1 MPDLSIRTKN
11 LNHHPRMVRYDRDM
25 NASGP
30 ILIADDEP
38 LLTEMLEFRLRSK
51 GYETI
56 TAHDGREALAKFAE
70 ASPIAVVLDAMMP
83 VHDGMEVLRRIRALE
98 AGGDVPIIMLS
109 ARRNEDDIVRALEAG
124 ASDYIVK
131 PFLPEEL
138 VVRLRRLLAGRA

>member
-1 MPDLSIRTKN
+1 MSAL
-11 LNHHPRMVRYDRDM
+11 
-25 NASGP
+25 GP

-51 GYETI
+51 GFDTI
-56 TAHDGREALAKFAE
+56 IAHDGREALVKFAE
-70 ASPIAVVLDAMMP
+70 AAPAGVVLDAMMP
-83 VHDGMEVLRRIRALE
+83 VHDGMEVLRRIRASE
-98 AGGDVPIIMLS
+98 GGGDVPIIMLS

-138 VVRLRRLLAGRA
+138 VVRLRRLLAGRV